1 VTRVLVVAD
10 GGVEM
15 AGLTAA
21 VALLPRSELVRH
33 ASGRAPVTRLVAAHQ
48 PSLVLIGE
56 MSPLDLTVER
66 LSEVRA
72 AAPDAAVVVVAAETG
87 SRWLATALRAG
98 ATAVLP
104 GGLGPNALVAVLQ
117 DVLSSTGPG
126 ASELA
131 LAA

>member
-1 VTRVLVVAD
+1 MTRVLIVAD

-15 AGLTAA
+15 ASLTAA
-21 VALLPRSELVRH
+21 IAMLPRSELVRH
-33 ASGRAPVTRLVAAHQ
+33 ASGRAPVAQLVAAHQ

-56 MSPLDLTVER
+56 MSSPGLTVER
-66 LSEVRA
+66 LNEVRA

-87 SRWLATALRAG
+87 SRWLASALRAG

-104 GGLGPNALVAVLQ
+104 GGLGPNALVAVLE
-117 DVLSSTGPG
+117 DVLSPTGRG
-126 ASELA
+126 ASSLA